1 MLNFKWWEMKVLVL
15 GKNGM
20 LGHIVYEY
28 LEKQGY
34 DIVGTTRS
42 EYDAEK
48 DDIKPIIEKIKPNVV
63 INCIGILNKACEENK
78 PLAIKI
84 NSYLPHYLDKLSEE
98 YGYYLIHISTDCVF
112 DGIKGNYDE
121 KSYPNA
127 ISFYGRTKAL
137 GEVINDRNVTLRTSI
152 VGYDNNPNGIGL
164 FQWFM
169 KQQGEVQGYR
179 RVMWTG
185 VTTIELA
192 KQIKVAIENHLT
204 GLQHV
209 VNNNVVSKENLL
221 KLIKKYFKKNIE
233 IKPNYMIR
241 SDKTLRRTELSYNFD
256 IPSYEDMIKEMSE
269 WK

>member
-1 MLNFKWWEMKVLVL
+1 MKVLVL

-28 LEKQGY
+28 LAKQGY
-34 DIVGTTRS
+34 DVVGTTRS

-78 PLAIKI
+78 PLAVKI

-112 DGIKGNYDE
+112 EGTTGNYEEWCIPD
-121 KSYPNA
+121 A

-137 GEVINDRNVTLRTSI
+137 GEVISDKNVTLRTSI

-169 KQQGEVQGYR
+169 KQQNEVQGYSK
-179 RVMWTG
+179 VMWTG
-185 VTTIELA
+185 VTTIELT

-209 VNNNVVSKENLL
+209 VNNKVISKKDLL
-221 KLIKKYFKKNIE
+221 MLFKKYFNKDIE
-233 IKPNYMIR
+233 IKENGHIV
-241 SDKTLRRTELSYNFD
+241 SNKTLKRTELSYNFD
-256 IPSYEDMIKEMSE
+256 IPSYEDMIKEMRE
-269 WK
+269 WEN